1 LEPSFEISTYHNS
14 SFINFAGMK
23 HIFSLSQAIVLCLL
37 FAAAASGQQV
47 RPLQFQEMIHDFG
60 YVDQNGG
67 PVTYSFQFANVGDRP
82 VKILSVQ
89 ASCGCTTPDWTR
101 EPIPPG
107 KGGFI
112 QASYDPK
119 GRPGYFNKS
128 LTVTTDAD
136 PNPFVLQIKGQVS
149 VGSELA
155 AVTEFRSSMGSWKL
169 KTTSFNMGKVYRKDE
184 FTVREFPV
192 YNSGERPVTFLKME
206 GPAYIQA
213 EAIPATLAPRAQGKV
228 RILYN
233 GAKRDAYGFQSDRI
247 DIHTDDEDTPVKSIS
262 VYATLEDYFPVMS
275 REELQRAPVL
285 RILGSSFDLGKIKQF
300 KDARHVVTLRNDG
313 KSRLSIN
320 AVQPNCTCITTAL
333 TAKEIKPGEEA
344 TLEIVFN
351 PEDRLGTQQKS
362 VVIYS
367 NDPQSPAQRIVFN
380 AYVEK

>member
-1 LEPSFEISTYHNS
+1 MKTLFFTYRN
-14 SFINFAGMK
+14 A
-23 HIFSLSQAIVLCLL
+23 LALLLL
-37 FAAAASGQQV
+37 FASAASGQHIQSI
-47 RPLQFQEMIHDFG
+47 RFQELVHDFG
-60 YVDQNGG
+60 YIDQHGG
-67 PVTYSFQFANVGDRP
+67 PVSYSFQFVNTGDKP
-82 VKILSVQ
+82 VRIISVQ

-101 EPIPPG
+101 DPVPPG

-136 PNPFVLQIKGQVS
+136 ATPVVLQIKGQVS
-149 VGSELA
+149 MGSELA
-155 AVTEFRSSMGSWKL
+155 AVSEFRSPMGSWKL

-184 FTVREFPV
+184 FTVREFPL
-192 YNSGERPVTFLKME
+192 YNGGERPVTFLKME
-206 GPAYIQA
+206 GPSYIKT
-213 EAIPATLAPRAQGKV
+213 EVLPPTLPPRAQGKV

-233 GAKRDAYGFQSDRI
+233 GAERDAYGFQSDRI
-247 DIHTDDEDTPVKSIS
+247 DIHTDDEDMPVKSIT
-262 VYATLEDYFPVMS
+262 VYATLEDHFPVMS

-285 RILGSSFDLGKIKQF
+285 RILGSSFDLGKIKQY

-313 KSRLSIN
+313 KSRLTIN
-320 AVQPNCTCITTAL
+320 AVQPNCRCISTELAS
-333 TAKEIKPGEEA
+333 KELKPGEEA
-344 TLEIVFN
+344 TLEIIFN

-367 NDPQSPAQRIVFN
+367 NDPQSPAQRITFN